1 MRTQGEG
8 PVMTEA
14 EPGVMNPNQ
23 GADTRDGTREPI
35 PEPIPDPI
43 PELIPGLIP
52 GS

>member
-23 GADTRDGTREPI
+23 GADTREPI